1 VHKAELLRDLDLV
14 FPWLHGGKKMKNTKN
29 PLVMFVILWSTYK
42 KLLKIAI
49 EIVMLVY
56 QRVQF
61 AIEHI
66 AISESLT

>member
-1 VHKAELLRDLDLV
+1 
-14 FPWLHGGKKMKNTKN
+14 
-29 PLVMFVILWSTYK
+29 MFVILWSTYK